1 MSTSTRRGAA
11 ADAADGL
18 VGLMDSAVRM
28 GEGLLDA
35 FQGRRTTGLVSALQ
49 RAVPRM
55 PMAGRGC
62 GCDIPPPCWMP
73 KELGEVRSHVCAG
86 GTATLRLRVTNCGG
100 SPRKV
105 AIEARPDSAGVTLE
119 PPSLALGPLERGVVV
134 ASLAVQAKAGIGEEH
149 EALIWV
155 RGCHD
160 HVLRWTVRVASRAGD
175 SCHEIDVNDCPDLVH
190 HWYDHFYCERPC
202 PHRSD

>member
-1 MSTSTRRGAA
+1 MSTTTRRGAA
-11 ADAADGL
+11 TKAADGL

-28 GEGLLDA
+28 GEGVLDA

-49 RAVPRM
+49 RAMPRM

-62 GCDIPPPCWMP
+62 GCAPAPLLDAR
-73 KELGEVRSHVCAG
+73 RSSGRSGA
-86 GTATLRLRVTNCGG
+86 TSAPEAATLRLRVTNCEA

-105 AIEARPDSAGVTLE
+105 AFQAARPAGVTLD
-119 PPSLALGPLERGVVV
+119 PPALALGPLERRVVV
-134 ASLAVQAKAGIGEEH
+134 ASLTIPAKAGIGEEQ

-155 RGCHD
+155 RGCQD
-160 HVLRWTVRVASRAGD
+160 HVVRWTVRVASRAGD
-175 SCHEIDVNDCPDLVH
+175 SCHEVDVEDCPDLVH

-202 PHRSD
+202 TRRAG

>member
-86 GTATLRLRVTNCGG
+86 GTATLRLRVTNCGARRAG
-100 SPRKV
+100 SRS
-105 AIEARPDSAGVTLE
+105 EARPDSA
-119 PPSLALGPLERGVVV
+119 RGDARRRPAWRSVRWSA
-134 ASLAVQAKAGIGEEH
+134 AS
-149 EALIWV
+149 W
-155 RGCHD
+155 
-160 HVLRWTVRVASRAGD
+160 SRASPSGQGGD
-175 SCHEIDVNDCPDLVH
+175 
-190 HWYDHFYCERPC
+190 R
-202 PHRSD
+202 RGA